1 MRRAIGIALRSA
13 LLAALLLGLPI
24 ACAVRDTVPTDTEYA
39 SPDTNSTSA
48 GVNAASPDANSTS
61 AGVDAASPE
70 ADSAPAAAT
79 GQAGAGA
86 ENGSGTPGEVLFLAC
101 AGCHSLDPGDTL
113 FVGPHLA
120 GIVGREAAALADY
133 SYSAALAEASFTWG
147 RSVLFSWIAATENL
161 LPGTHM
167 LYHNHL
173 EPDEV
178 FRLIDFLERNG
189 RMQASEQ

>member
-24 ACAVRDTVPTDTEYA
+24 ACAVRDTVPTDTEY
-39 SPDTNSTSA
+39 
-48 GVNAASPDANSTS
+48 ASPDANSTS

>member
-1 MRRAIGIALRSA
+1 MS
-13 LLAALLLGLPI
+13 
-24 ACAVRDTVPTDTEYA
+24 TDIEYA
-39 SPDTNSTSA
+39 ST
-48 GVNAASPDANSTS
+48 GANSTS
-61 AGVDAASPE
+61 AGVYTASPD
-70 ADSAPAAAT
+70 ADSAPIAT
-79 GQAGAGA
+79 GQADADA
-86 ENGSGTPGEVLFLAC
+86 ENGSGLPGEVLFLAC

-120 GIVGREAAALADY
+120 GIVGRKAAALGDY
-133 SYSAALAEASFTWG
+133 PYSAALAEASFTWG
-147 RSVLFSWIAATENL
+147 PSVLFSWIAAAENL

-189 RMQASEQ
+189 QLQSGEQ